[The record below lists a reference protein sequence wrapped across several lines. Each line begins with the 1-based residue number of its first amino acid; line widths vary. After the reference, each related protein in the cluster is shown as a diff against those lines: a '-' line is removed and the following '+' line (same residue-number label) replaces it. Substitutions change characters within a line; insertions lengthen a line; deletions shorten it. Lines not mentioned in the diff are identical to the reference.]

1 MSTNVAAE
9 IDFNFAYWKQLSITE
24 IQTGLL
30 NNFSTIAVGSQSFY
44 DSYGQLHDNNQ
55 LAYSHGLIGFKPRQ
69 YLDDLG
75 LSETTQIEFYKG
87 YIKQKGSINAVDAL
101 TKAEFNNLSSAIS
114 FYEEWAVRTGE
125 YGALNSNPYIEIT
138 LDEGAF
144 SVNPAVAEFVG
155 TDDNN
160 RGDGL
165 TIFNKS
171 QLYKSTDAFNGN
183 IALLRD
189 AHSNYDNDILTAIR
203 LSDLNKLKSMK
214 EDGRT
219 LTACNRYGESI
230 VHMACRRSDFNIVE
244 YVLDNIEEQCLI
256 DDYGRTPLHDACWRS
271 EPRFDIVTLL
281 LDKNINLLRFQ
292 DVRGSNPL
300 NYVREEHWLQ
310 WCAYFFHQKDK
321 YWKI

>member
-1 MSTNVAAE
+1 ME
-9 IDFNFAYWKQLSITE
+9 
-24 IQTGLL
+24 
-30 NNFSTIAVGSQSFY
+30 SQY
-44 DSYGQLHDNNQ
+44 RR
-55 LAYSHGLIGFKPRQ
+55 KP
-69 YLDDLG
+69 
-75 LSETTQIEFYKG
+75 
-87 YIKQKGSINAVDAL
+87 
-101 TKAEFNNLSSAIS
+101 
-114 FYEEWAVRTGE
+114 
-125 YGALNSNPYIEIT
+125 T
-138 LDEGAF
+138 LKEMED
-144 SVNPAVAEFVG
+144 
-155 TDDNN
+155 
-160 RGDGL
+160 
-165 TIFNKS
+165 
-171 QLYKSTDAFNGN
+171 
-183 IALLRD
+183 
-189 AHSNYDNDILTAIR
+189 YDNDILTAIR

>member
-1 MSTNVAAE
+1 LVFDNNTIFNDVIYLPELGSRQYRIKLVGNKTNDWDGSLSAPGFIYNSSTVDEWRSGKDYLKGELVLFKNQYYVALTNVAAE

-155 TDDNN
+155 TDA
-160 RGDGL
+160 GL
-165 TIFNKS
+165 GYLIMQSKAQFDVPGVFAC
-171 QLYKSTDAFNGN
+171 LG
-183 IALLRD
+183 LL
-189 AHSNYDNDILTAIR
+189 
-203 LSDLNKLKSMK
+203 M
-214 EDGRT
+214 
-219 LTACNRYGESI
+219 
-230 VHMACRRSDFNIVE
+230 
-244 YVLDNIEEQCLI
+244 VL
-256 DDYGRTPLHDACWRS
+256 G
-271 EPRFDIVTLL
+271 VTLHFL
-281 LDKNINLLRFQ
+281 MKRVEMFASRWSS
-292 DVRGSNPL
+292 DVSR
-300 NYVREEHWLQ
+300 V
-310 WCAYFFHQKDK
+310 AV
-321 YWKI
+321 

>member
-1 MSTNVAAE
+1 M
-9 IDFNFAYWKQLSITE
+9 
-24 IQTGLL
+24 
-30 NNFSTIAVGSQSFY
+30 
-44 DSYGQLHDNNQ
+44 
-55 LAYSHGLIGFKPRQ
+55 
-69 YLDDLG
+69 
-75 LSETTQIEFYKG
+75 
-87 YIKQKGSINAVDAL
+87 
-101 TKAEFNNLSSAIS
+101 SSAVVKRKRNL
-114 FYEEWAVRTGE
+114 EEMDLIDANKTFSSSDSVSLYSYSKILKE
-125 YGALNSNPYIEIT
+125 SNIPALVGNLIKEMNWDKFNDDKLSNSNSDNEDSVTNEMIESEINRSNDPYGPFLIKERVDLIVQRWGP
-138 LDEGAF
+138 L
-144 SVNPAVAEFVG
+144 
-155 TDDNN
+155 
-160 RGDGL
+160 
-165 TIFNKS
+165 
-171 QLYKSTDAFNGN
+171 
-183 IALLRD
+183 IAISPDKFLLRILD
-189 AHSNYDNDILTAIR
+189 SRGYCTDMISSMESQYRRKPTLKEMEDYDNDILTAIR
-203 LSDLNKLKSMK
+203 LSDLNKLKLMK

-310 WCAYFFHQKDK
+310 WCAYFFHQKEK